1 MSGLSEQIKYKK
13 GDNPVLDREL
23 ERYRKLRVWRGDAIN
38 QVFKDDDEFQVF
50 GKLWPRERLG
60 FWPMTVGD
68 VSMLIG
74 FGDRI
79 RAWRAY
85 AKKKGSSKRMA
96 RARKNLRKAAK
107 DGDSAA
113 MSKIR
118 REKKSSKKRWVKYVE
133 RKRAKKAL

>member
-1 MSGLSEQIKYKK
+1 M
-13 GDNPVLDREL
+13 
-23 ERYRKLRVWRGDAIN
+23 
-38 QVFKDDDEFQVF
+38 FKDDDEFQAF
-50 GKLWPRERLG
+50 GTLWRRERLG
-60 FWPMTVGD
+60 FWPMTVDD

-74 FGDRI
+74 IGNRI

-113 MSKIR
+113 LRKITR
-118 REKKSSKKRWVKYVE
+118 VKKASIKRWVKCLE